1 MLLFG
6 EIKKKKKKKK
16 DHHNMGHASLFGFI
30 STGGSQLLVSSWPIE
45 LDRYVTI
52 MYKEE

>member
-1 MLLFG
+1 
-6 EIKKKKKKKK
+6 
-16 DHHNMGHASLFGFI
+16 MGHAFLFGFI

-52 MYKEE
+52 MHKEDQGLVLKLKQTLELKGFLRI